1 MLKSIGPDEGAVWH
15 PVQSS
20 CTLVSHLTQAQLALP
35 SGKLGLGTWSAA
47 GSSPLSPGLTGHQ
60 LWPVSPPDRCQIFL
74 HQFILDVH
82 YVYVYE
88 GSSISIFPHS
98 KSVYDLT
105 HWHWHHTKSYK
116 ILNELDAMK
125 LEENRTIT
133 AYALYERLKTKFG
146 YIWPKI
152 FQFDHLWP
160 SMTRFNQA
168 FQFDPTD
175 DLW

>member
-1 MLKSIGPDEGAVWH
+1 MSNFPPSIYSWR
-15 PVQSS
+15 
-20 CTLVSHLTQAQLALP
+20 T
-35 SGKLGLGTWSAA
+35 
-47 GSSPLSPGLTGHQ
+47 
-60 LWPVSPPDRCQIFL
+60 
-74 HQFILDVH
+74 

-175 DLW
+175 DLRWWQNEQHQLGTLELGSLYALGGFWGISAKYIIMSSFFSGLLSY